1 MDPSRPSCLR
11 LSQRSLL
18 SVCLLTMS
26 YRYDLMAATVTLVL
40 PWVIGVCGV
49 CGLLSVLW
57 LHIRGPL
64 RVDYDR
70 VFTLHDRLPSAFL
83 AHLFLRSAMRV
94 FWLLQ
99 SLDLLVDEYTKG
111 PAQRSDESAS
121 EAPHHSHAGAEDGGL
136 TVAEA
141 PCPLAS
147 ANDERRLRGD
157 AGAIAERSSLHIP
170 GA

>member
-1 MDPSRPSCLR
+1 MDSSRPSSLR

-18 SVCLLTMS
+18 SVGLLTMS

-40 PWVIGVCGV
+40 PWMIGVCGV

-57 LHIRGPL
+57 LHIRGPV

-83 AHLFLRSAMRV
+83 AHLFLRIAMRV

-111 PAQRSDESAS
+111 PSQRSDESAPA
-121 EAPHHSHAGAEDGGL
+121 APQYTNSGAEDGGL

-141 PCPLAS
+141 PCPPAS

-170 GA
+170 SA